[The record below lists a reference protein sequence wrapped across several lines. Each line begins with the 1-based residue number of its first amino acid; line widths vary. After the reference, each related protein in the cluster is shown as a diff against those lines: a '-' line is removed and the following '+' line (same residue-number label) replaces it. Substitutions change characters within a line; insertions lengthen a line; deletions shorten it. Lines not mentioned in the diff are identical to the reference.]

1 MTGTGFALAP
11 WFLVAYIALALIAP
25 SLTRLWGRNALI
37 ASAALPAATTVWAGA
52 QIPQVLDGGAESV
65 TVSWVPTLSL
75 DIDLRLDALAM
86 IMTLVIAGIGTLVLL
101 YSARYFPPGDDGA
114 GRYAGSL
121 IAFAGAMLGL
131 VWADN
136 LILLVI
142 FWELTGLLSYVLIAH
157 RTGSRAARMSASQA
171 LMVTT
176 AGGLAMLVGVVML
189 GVTAGTFTLSAIIA
203 TPPSGP
209 LITTA
214 IVLMI
219 VGGISKS
226 AIIPFQFWLPGAMA
240 APTPAS
246 AYLHAATMVKA
257 GIYLFARLAPA
268 FAILPLWQPL
278 LMTLGGGTMVFGA
291 VIALRQRDLKLLL
304 AYGTVSQL
312 GLMTLLIGCGNPDA
326 LLGGMAML
334 IAHATFKA
342 PLFFVVGIIDTACGT
357 RDLTRLS
364 GLRRTMPT
372 IAVMAALAAI
382 SMAGIPPMIGFAAKE
397 AGYAGLLDG
406 GAAGAI
412 GTAVMAIG
420 SALTVAYSARFLWGA
435 FGDKQIAAPAPDA
448 PGQRRTSVPATMAP
462 TSPNPTSPWMTGPTL
477 LLVILGLVLGVWPA
491 LLEPLLQSYAQTAG
505 PTHDDAMAL
514 WHGFNLPLALSV
526 AGWLVGA
533 AVFAAQ
539 RARERR
545 SEIAR
550 PGGEPGAGY
559 RATLRGVNKLAVGT
573 TSVTQRGSLPV
584 SVGAILLV
592 LVAFP
597 GTMLIRADTGPAD
610 LEVLV
615 QPAELVL
622 SLVIVGLAIATSRV
636 RRGLTAVMLVGG
648 VGYAISVLFIL
659 RGAPD
664 LALTQILVETVTL
677 IAALLVLTRLPD
689 TAMFSSHGGNGF
701 RLAIALAAGALMT
714 ALALIIPGTRV
725 ATQVSA
731 DLAGP
736 AVEFGGGKNI
746 VNIILV
752 DVRAWDTYG
761 EVTVL
766 IAAATGVA
774 SLIFIVRRT
783 GRTPRRPTALK
794 DPQQP
799 RQPSPWLATN
809 WVPRRSL
816 LLEVVTRMIFHVIVV
831 FSVYVLFV
839 GHDAPGGGFA
849 AGLIVGLALTLR
861 YIAGGAFELGEA
873 APVDPGIL
881 MGIGLMIS
889 SVTAVYGLL
898 AGGDALQSTIL
909 SGTVP
914 LLGDLKFVTSS
925 FFDIGVYLI
934 VIGLVLD
941 VLRSLGAELD
951 RQGVLERAEAEK
963 SAASG
968 GSGGS
973 GGSGSKG
980 SRRKGSGGSQSTA
993 RASRQGIRR

>member
-1 MTGTGFALAP
+1 MTGDAPAGAFALAP
-11 WFLVAYIALALIAP
+11 WFLLGYLALALAAP
-25 SLTRLWGRNALI
+25 TLSRLWGRGALI
-37 ASAALPAATTVWAGA
+37 ASAVLPAATTAWAAA
-52 QIPQVLDGGAESV
+52 QIPHVLDGGAAS
-65 TVSWVPTLSL
+65 TSVSWVPTLSL
-75 DIDLRLDALAM
+75 DIDLRLDALSM

-101 YSARYFPPGDDGA
+101 YSARYFPPDDDGA
-114 GRYAGSL
+114 GRYTGSL

-142 FWELTGLLSYVLIAH
+142 FWELTGLLSYILIAH
-157 RTGSRAARMSASQA
+157 RTGKRSARMAASQA

-189 GVTAGTFTLSAIIA
+189 GVTAGTFTLSQIIA
-203 TPPSGP
+203 NPPSGP

-214 IVLMI
+214 ILLMI

-226 AIIPFQFWLPGAMA
+226 AIVPFQFWLPGAMA

-268 FAILPLWQPL
+268 FAVLPLWQPL
-278 LMTLGGGTMVFGA
+278 LMTLGGGTLLFGA

-312 GLMTLLIGCGNPDA
+312 GLMTVLIGCGNPDA
-326 LLGGMAML
+326 LLGGMAVL

-342 PLFFVVGIIDTACGT
+342 PLFFVVGIIDTSTGT

-372 IAVMAALAAI
+372 VAIMATLAAV

-406 GAAGAI
+406 GTAGAI
-412 GTAVMAIG
+412 GTAVMAVG

-435 FGDKQIAAPAPDA
+435 FADKQIAGPAPAQGA
-448 PGQRRTSVPATMAP
+448 PGQRRSRTPDASVDTMPP
-462 TSPNPTSPWMTGPTL
+462 TRPSPTSPWMTGPTL
-477 LLVILGLVLGVWPA
+477 LLVILGLVLGVWPT

-505 PTHDDAMAL
+505 PTHEDAMGL
-514 WHGFNLPLALSV
+514 WHGFNPALGLSV

-533 AVFAAQ
+533 AVFFAQ

-559 RATLRGVNKLAVGT
+559 RATLKGVNVLAVGT
-573 TSVTQRGSLPV
+573 TAVTQRGSLPV
-584 SVGAILLV
+584 SLGAILLV

-597 GTMLIRADTGPAD
+597 GTMLLRAGTGPAD
-610 LEVLV
+610 LEVLGE
-615 QPAELVL
+615 PAELIL
-622 SLVIVGLAIATSRV
+622 SLVILGLAVATARV

-648 VGYAISVLFIL
+648 VGYSMAVLFIL

-689 TAMFSSHGGNGF
+689 TALYSSHGGNGF

-725 ATQVSA
+725 GTPVSA

-736 AVEFGGGKNI
+736 AVQFGGGKNI
-746 VNIILV
+746 VNVILV

-783 GRTPRRPTALK
+783 GRAPRRPTVMA
-794 DPQQP
+794 DPVQP

-873 APVDPGIL
+873 APIDPGIL
-881 MGIGLMIS
+881 MGIGLLIAS
-889 SVTAVYGLL
+889 ATAVYGLI

-914 LLGDLKFVTSS
+914 VLGDLKFVTSS
-925 FFDIGVYLI
+925 IFDIGVYFI

-951 RQGVLERAEAEK
+951 RQGVLERAESTS
-963 SAASG
+963 SAGRKESG
-968 GSGGS
+968 RYGS
-973 GGSGSKG
+973 
-980 SRRKGSGGSQSTA
+980 A
-993 RASRQGIRR
+993 PRASRQGTRR

>member
-993 RASRQGIRR
+993 RASRQGTRR

>member
-1 MTGTGFALAP
+1 MTSGPAGIFGLAP
-11 WFLVAYIALALIAP
+11 LFLAGYLLVALISPAVCQAMGRAGMVLLAV
-25 SLTRLWGRNALI
+25 
-37 ASAALPAATTVWAGA
+37 LPGATTAWAA
-52 QIPQVLDGGAESV
+52 VQIPAVLNGGSR
-65 TVSWVPTLSL
+65 TTQMQWVPSISL
-75 DIDLRLDALAM
+75 AIDLRLDALAM
-86 IMTLVIAGIGTLVLL
+86 VMTLVIAGIGTLVLL
-101 YSARYFPPGDDGA
+101 YSARYFPDKDEGL
-114 GRYAGSL
+114 GRYSGSL

-131 VWADN
+131 VWANN
-136 LILLVI
+136 LILLVV
-142 FWELTGLLSYVLIAH
+142 FWELTGILSYLLIAH
-157 RTGSRAARMSASQA
+157 RTGKRSSRAAASQA

-176 AGGLAMLVGVVML
+176 AGGLVMLIGVVML
-189 GVTAGTFTLSAIIA
+189 GVTAGTFTLSEILAD
-203 TPPSGP
+203 PPSGP
-209 LITTA
+209 LITTS

-278 LMTLGGGTMVFGA
+278 LMTLGGGTMLFGA

-326 LLGGMAML
+326 LLGGLAML

-342 PLFFVVGIIDTACGT
+342 PLFFVVGIIDTSTGT
-357 RDLTRLS
+357 RDLTKLS
-364 GLRRTMPT
+364 GLRKSMPVVATM
-372 IAVMAALAAI
+372 AVLAAI
-382 SMAGIPPMIGFAAKE
+382 SMAGIPPMLGFAAKE

-406 GAAGAI
+406 GTAGYL
-412 GTAVMAIG
+412 GTAVMAVG
-420 SALTVAYSARFLWGA
+420 SAFTVAYSARFLWGA
-435 FGDKQIAAPAPDA
+435 FADKPGVEATAPKP
-448 PGQRRTSVPATMAP
+448 S
-462 TSPNPTSPWMTGPTL
+462 SPWMTGPTM
-477 LLVILGLVLGVWPA
+477 LLVVLGLVLGVFPA

-505 PTHDDAMAL
+505 PTHEGAMAL
-514 WHGFNLPLALSV
+514 WHGLELPLALS
-526 AGWLVGA
+526 ATGWLVGA
-533 AVFAAQ
+533 GIFAAQ

-545 SEIAR
+545 TEIAQ
-550 PGGEPGAGY
+550 PGGEAGAGY
-559 RATLRGVNKLAVGT
+559 RATAKGVDALAVGVT
-573 TSVTQRGSLPV
+573 AATQRSSLPV
-584 SVGAILLV
+584 SLGAILLV
-592 LVAFP
+592 LIAFP
-597 GTMLIRADTGPAD
+597 GTMLIRAATPPAN
-610 LEVLV
+610 V
-615 QPAELVL
+615 QLLGEPAELIL
-622 SLVIVGLAIATSRV
+622 SLVILGLAVATSRV
-636 RRGLTAVMLVGG
+636 QRGLTAMMLVGG
-648 VGYAISVLFIL
+648 VGYAVSVLFIL

-677 IAALLVLTRLPD
+677 IAGLLVLTRLPD
-689 TAMFSSHGGNGF
+689 KALYTSHKGNAF
-701 RLAIALAAGALMT
+701 RAAVALASGALMT
-714 ALALIIPGTRV
+714 ALALIIPGTRT
-725 ATQVSA
+725 ATPVSA

-746 VNIILV
+746 VNVILV

-774 SLIFIVRRT
+774 SLIFLVRRT
-783 GRTPRRPTALK
+783 GTTPRRPTTMISN
-794 DPQQP
+794 PVQP

-809 WVPRRSL
+809 WTPRRSL
-816 LLEVVTRMIFHVIVV
+816 LLEVVTRMIFHVIVI

-873 APVDPGIL
+873 APVDPGKM
-881 MGIGLMIS
+881 MGVGLLIA
-889 SVTAVYGLL
+889 SVTAVYGLI

-909 SGTVP
+909 KATVP

-925 FFDIGVYLI
+925 IFDIGVYLI

-951 RQGVLERAEAEK
+951 RQGVLERRELDAK
-963 SAASG
+963 SAREQ
-968 GSGGS
+968 
-973 GGSGSKG
+973 
-980 SRRKGSGGSQSTA
+980 RRARRGAGQVST
-993 RASRQGIRR
+993 

>member
-1 MTGTGFALAP
+1 MTSGPAGIFGLAP
-11 WFLVAYIALALIAP
+11 VILAAYLLIALISPAICQAM
-25 SLTRLWGRNALI
+25 GRAGMILL
-37 ASAALPAATTVWAGA
+37 AVLPAATTVWAAA
-52 QIPQVLDGGAESV
+52 QIPAVLDGGSR
-65 TVSWVPTLSL
+65 TTQMQWVPSISL
-75 DIDLRLDALAM
+75 AIDLRLDALAM
-86 IMTLVIAGIGTLVLL
+86 VMTLVIAGIGTLVLL
-101 YSARYFPPGDDGA
+101 YSARYFPDKDEGL
-114 GRYAGSL
+114 GRYSGSL

-136 LILLVI
+136 LILLVV
-142 FWELTGLLSYVLIAH
+142 FWELTGILSYLLIAH
-157 RTGSRAARMSASQA
+157 RTGKRLSRAAASQA

-176 AGGLAMLVGVVML
+176 AGGLVMLIGVVML
-189 GVTAGTFTLSAIIA
+189 GVTAGTFTLSEILAN
-203 TPPSGP
+203 PPSGP
-209 LITTA
+209 LITTS

-268 FAILPLWQPL
+268 FAVLPLWQPL
-278 LMTLGGGTMVFGA
+278 LMTLGGGTMLFGA

-326 LLGGMAML
+326 LLGGLAML

-342 PLFFVVGIIDTACGT
+342 PLFFVVGIIDTSTGT
-357 RDLTRLS
+357 RDLTKLS
-364 GLRRTMPT
+364 GLRKSMPVVATM
-372 IAVMAALAAI
+372 AVLAAI
-382 SMAGIPPMIGFAAKE
+382 SMAGIPPMLGFAAKE

-406 GAAGAI
+406 GTAGYI
-412 GTAVMAIG
+412 GTVVMAVG
-420 SALTVAYSARFLWGA
+420 SAFTVAYSARFLWGA
-435 FGDKQIAAPAPDA
+435 FSDKPGVAATAPK
-448 PGQRRTSVPATMAP
+448 QS
-462 TSPNPTSPWMTGPTL
+462 SPWMTGPTM
-477 LLVILGLVLGVWPA
+477 LLVVLGLVLGVYPA

-505 PTHDDAMAL
+505 PTHEGAMAL
-514 WHGFNLPLALSV
+514 WHGLELPLALSA
-526 AGWLVGA
+526 AGWVVGA
-533 AVFAAQ
+533 GIFAAQ

-545 SEIAR
+545 TEIAM
-550 PGGEPGAGY
+550 PGGEAGAGY
-559 RATLRGVNKLAVGT
+559 RATAKGVDALAVGVT
-573 TSVTQRGSLPV
+573 TATQRSSLPV
-584 SVGAILLV
+584 SLGAILLV
-592 LVAFP
+592 LIAFP
-597 GTMLIRADTGPAD
+597 GTMLIRADTGPANV
-610 LEVLV
+610 EVLGE
-615 QPAELVL
+615 PAELIL
-622 SLVIVGLAIATSRV
+622 SLVILGLAVACTRV
-636 RRGLTAVMLVGG
+636 QRGLTAMMLVGG
-648 VGYAISVLFIL
+648 VGYAVSVLFIL

-677 IAALLVLTRLPD
+677 IAGLLVLTRLPD
-689 TAMFSSHGGNGF
+689 TALYTSHQGNAF
-701 RLAIALAAGALMT
+701 RMAVALASGALMT
-714 ALALIIPGTRV
+714 ALALIIPGTRI
-725 ATQVSA
+725 ATPVSA

-746 VNIILV
+746 VNVILV

-774 SLIFIVRRT
+774 SLIFLVRRT
-783 GRTPRRPTALK
+783 GTTPRRPSTTISNPVK
-794 DPQQP
+794 P

-809 WVPRRSL
+809 WTPRRSL
-816 LLEVVTRMIFHVIVV
+816 LLEVVTRMIFHVIVI

-873 APVDPGIL
+873 APVDPGKM
-881 MGIGLMIS
+881 MGVGLLIA
-889 SVTAVYGLL
+889 SVTAIYGLI

-909 SGTVP
+909 KATVP

-925 FFDIGVYLI
+925 IFDIGVYLI

-951 RQGVLERAEAEK
+951 RQGVLERMELETK
-963 SAASG
+963 SARGRRARRSTG
-968 GSGGS
+968 QV
-973 GGSGSKG
+973 SK
-980 SRRKGSGGSQSTA
+980 
-993 RASRQGIRR
+993 

>member
-11 WFLVAYIALALIAP
+11 WFLVAYVALALIAP

-52 QIPQVLDGGAESV
+52 QIPQVLDGGAESASV
-65 TVSWVPTLSL
+65 RWVPALSL

-203 TPPSGP
+203 DPPSGP

-342 PLFFVVGIIDTACGT
+342 PLFFVVGIIDTSCGT
-357 RDLTRLS
+357 RDLTKLS
-364 GLRRTMPT
+364 GLSRTMPV
-372 IAVMAALAAI
+372 IAVMAGLAAI

-406 GAAGAI
+406 GATGAI

-435 FGDKQIAAPAPDA
+435 FGDKHVAAPAPVA
-448 PGQRRTSVPATMAP
+448 TGERRTASVPGTMTP
-462 TSPNPTSPWMTGPTL
+462 TQPNPTSPWMTGPTL
-477 LLVILGLVLGVWPA
+477 LLVVLGLVLGVWPA

-592 LVAFP
+592 LVVFP
-597 GTMLIRADTGPAD
+597 GTMLIRAGTGPAD
-610 LEVLV
+610 LEVLG

-622 SLVIVGLAIATSRV
+622 SLVIIGLAIATSRV

-689 TAMFSSHGGNGF
+689 TAMFSTHGGNGF

-714 ALALIIPGTRV
+714 SLALIIPGTRV
-725 ATQVSA
+725 ATPVSA

-783 GRTPRRPTALK
+783 GRTPRRPTVLK
-794 DPQQP
+794 NPQQP

-881 MGIGLMIS
+881 MGIGLLIS

-914 LLGDLKFVTSS
+914 VLGDLKFVTSS

-951 RQGVLERAEAEK
+951 RQGVLERAEPAQ
-963 SAASG
+963 SSSSGDSG
-968 GSGGS
+968 GSAGKS
-973 GGSGSKG
+973 
-980 SRRKGSGGSQSTA
+980 SRREGSDRARTTA
-993 RASRQGIRR
+993 RTSRQGTRR

>member
-1 MTGTGFALAP
+1 MTGTGRAFALAP
-11 WFLVAYIALALIAP
+11 WFLVAYFALALIAP

-37 ASAALPAATTVWAGA
+37 ASAVLPAATTVWAAA
-52 QIPQVLDGGAESV
+52 QIPQVLDGGAESAS
-65 TVSWVPTLSL
+65 VSWVPTLSL

-189 GVTAGTFTLSAIIA
+189 GVTAGTFTLSEIIA
-203 TPPSGP
+203 DPPSGP

-342 PLFFVVGIIDTACGT
+342 PLFFVVGIIDTSCGT
-357 RDLTRLS
+357 RDLTKLS

-406 GAAGAI
+406 GTAGAI

-435 FGDKQIAAPAPDA
+435 FGDKQVAAPAPARDRST
-448 PGQRRTSVPATMAP
+448 RRTVRSRGTMTP
-462 TSPNPTSPWMTGPTL
+462 TQPNPTSPWMTGPTL
-477 LLVILGLVLGVWPA
+477 LLVVLGLVLGVWPA

-533 AVFAAQ
+533 AIFAAQ

-545 SEIAR
+545 SRDR
-550 PGGEPGAGY
+550 PPRRRT
-559 RATLRGVNKLAVGT
+559 RA
-573 TSVTQRGSLPV
+573 
-584 SVGAILLV
+584 
-592 LVAFP
+592 
-597 GTMLIRADTGPAD
+597 
-610 LEVLV
+610 
-615 QPAELVL
+615 
-622 SLVIVGLAIATSRV
+622 
-636 RRGLTAVMLVGG
+636 
-648 VGYAISVLFIL
+648 
-659 RGAPD
+659 
-664 LALTQILVETVTL
+664 
-677 IAALLVLTRLPD
+677 PD
-689 TAMFSSHGGNGF
+689 TAPRS
-701 RLAIALAAGALMT
+701 GAST
-714 ALALIIPGTRV
+714 
-725 ATQVSA
+725 S
-731 DLAGP
+731 
-736 AVEFGGGKNI
+736 
-746 VNIILV
+746 
-752 DVRAWDTYG
+752 W
-761 EVTVL
+761 
-766 IAAATGVA
+766 
-774 SLIFIVRRT
+774 
-783 GRTPRRPTALK
+783 
-794 DPQQP
+794 
-799 RQPSPWLATN
+799 PSGQ
-809 WVPRRSL
+809 RRSPSAG
-816 LLEVVTRMIFHVIVV
+816 RCR
-831 FSVYVLFV
+831 SRWARSCSSWWRSR
-839 GHDAPGGGFA
+839 APC
-849 AGLIVGLALTLR
+849 
-861 YIAGGAFELGEA
+861 
-873 APVDPGIL
+873 
-881 MGIGLMIS
+881 
-889 SVTAVYGLL
+889 
-898 AGGDALQSTIL
+898 
-909 SGTVP
+909 
-914 LLGDLKFVTSS
+914 
-925 FFDIGVYLI
+925 
-934 VIGLVLD
+934 
-941 VLRSLGAELD
+941 
-951 RQGVLERAEAEK
+951 
-963 SAASG
+963 
-968 GSGGS
+968 
-973 GGSGSKG
+973 
-980 SRRKGSGGSQSTA
+980 
-993 RASRQGIRR
+993 

>member
-189 GVTAGTFTLSAIIA
+189 GVTAGTFTLSEIIA

>member
-1 MTGTGFALAP
+1 MTGTGSPGLFALAP
-11 WFLVAYIALALIAP
+11 WFLVAYVALALIAP
-25 SLTRLWGRNALI
+25 SLTRLWGRGALL
-37 ASAALPAATTVWAGA
+37 ASAVLPAATTVWAAA
-52 QIPQVLDGGAESV
+52 QIPQVLDGGAESAS
-65 TVSWVPTLSL
+65 VSWVPTLSL

-114 GRYAGSL
+114 GRYTGSL

-142 FWELTGLLSYVLIAH
+142 FWELTGLLSYILIAH

-189 GVTAGTFTLSAIIA
+189 GVTAGTFTLSEVIA
-203 TPPSGP
+203 NPPSGP
-209 LITTA
+209 LITTG

-226 AIIPFQFWLPGAMA
+226 AIVPFQFWLPGAMA

-278 LMTLGGGTMVFGA
+278 LMTLGGGTMLFGA

-304 AYGTVSQL
+304 AYCTVSQL

-342 PLFFVVGIIDTACGT
+342 PLFFVVGIIDTSCGT
-357 RDLTRLS
+357 RDLTKLS

-372 IAVMAALAAI
+372 IAVMGTIAAF

-406 GAAGAI
+406 GTAGAI
-412 GTAVMAIG
+412 GTAVMALG

-435 FGDKQIAAPAPDA
+435 FGDKRIGAPAPDA
-448 PGQRRTSVPATMAP
+448 TGQRGPSTAARGTVSTTQPIP
-462 TSPNPTSPWMTGPTL
+462 TEPWMTGPTL
-477 LLVILGLVLGVWPA
+477 LLVVLGLVLGFWPA
-491 LLEPLLQSYAQTAG
+491 LLEPLLQSYAQSAG
-505 PTHDDAMAL
+505 PTHEDAMAL
-514 WHGFNLPLALSV
+514 WHGVNLPLALSV

-533 AVFAAQ
+533 AIFAAQ

-545 SEIAR
+545 SSEIAR

-559 RATLRGVNKLAVGT
+559 RATLRGVNKLAVGIT
-573 TSVTQRGSLPV
+573 AATQRGSLPV
-584 SVGAILLV
+584 SLGAILLV

-610 LEVLV
+610 LEVLG

-648 VGYAISVLFIL
+648 VGYVISVLFIL

-689 TAMFSSHGGNGF
+689 TALYSSHRGNGF

-725 ATQVSA
+725 ATPVSA

-783 GRTPRRPTALK
+783 GRTPRRPTMLK
-794 DPQQP
+794 DPRQP

-889 SVTAVYGLL
+889 SVTALYGLL
-898 AGGDALQSTIL
+898 VGGDALQSTIL

-914 LLGDLKFVTSS
+914 VLGELKFVTSS

-951 RQGVLERAEAEK
+951 RQGVLERAETQQ
-963 SAASG
+963 SG
-968 GSGGS
+968 GSGGP
-973 GGSGSKG
+973 G
-980 SRRKGSGGSQSTA
+980 SRRKGSARSQSAA
-993 RASRQGIRR
+993 RTPRQVTRR

>member
-1 MTGTGFALAP
+1 MTGETGVFALAP
-11 WFLVAYIALALIAP
+11 WFLVAYLLVALVSPSVCKALNRNGLFVLAL
-25 SLTRLWGRNALI
+25 
-37 ASAALPAATTVWAGA
+37 LPAATTVWAAA
-52 QIPQVLDGGAESV
+52 QIPAVLDGGSRSTQV
-65 TVSWVPTLSL
+65 QWVPALSL
-75 DIDLRLDALAM
+75 SIDLRLDALSM

-101 YSARYFPPGDDGA
+101 YSARYFPAGDEGL
-114 GRYAGSL
+114 GRYSGSL

-142 FWELTGLLSYVLIAH
+142 FWELTGILSYLLIAH
-157 RTGSRAARMSASQA
+157 RTGTRSSRMAASQA

-176 AGGLAMLVGVVML
+176 AGGLVMLIGVVML
-189 GVTAGTFTLSAIIA
+189 GVTAGTFTLSEIIA
-203 TPPSGP
+203 NPPSGP
-209 LITTA
+209 LITTS

-268 FAILPLWQPL
+268 FAALALWQPL
-278 LMTLGGGTMVFGA
+278 LITLGGATMLYGGV
-291 VIALRQRDLKLLL
+291 VALRQRDLKLLL

-312 GLMTLLIGCGNPDA
+312 GLMTLLIGSGNPDA

-342 PLFFVVGIIDTACGT
+342 PLFFVVGIIDTSTGT
-357 RDLTRLS
+357 RDLTKLS
-364 GLRRTMPT
+364 GLGRRMPMVAAM
-372 IAVMAALAAI
+372 AVAAAI
-382 SMAGIPPMIGFAAKE
+382 SMAGIPPMLGFAAKE

-406 GAAGAI
+406 GTWGLAATAI
-412 GTAVMAIG
+412 MAVG

-435 FGDKQIAAPAPDA
+435 FSHKPGVVEVEPKPA
-448 PGQRRTSVPATMAP
+448 SV
-462 TSPNPTSPWMTGPTL
+462 WMTGPTML
-477 LLVILGLVLGVWPA
+477 LAVLGLVLGIAPQ

-505 PTHDDAMAL
+505 PTHEGAMAL
-514 WHGFNLPLALSV
+514 WHGLELPLALSA

-533 AVFAAQ
+533 GIYAVQ
-539 RARERR
+539 RSRERR

-550 PGGEPGAGY
+550 PGGDPGTAY
-559 RATLRGVNKLAVGT
+559 RATTRGVDSLADGVT
-573 TSVTQRGSLPV
+573 TATQRGSLPV
-584 SVGAILLV
+584 SMGAILLV

-597 GTMLIRADTGPAD
+597 GTMLIQANTAPKDV
-610 LEVLV
+610 EVLGE
-615 QPAELVL
+615 PAQLVL
-622 SLVIVGLAIATSRV
+622 SLVILGIAAATVRV
-636 RRGLTAVMLVGG
+636 TRGLTAVMMVGG
-648 VGYAISVLFIL
+648 VGYAIAVLFIL

-689 TAMFSSHGGNGF
+689 QALYAKHKGNGF
-701 RLAIALAAGALMT
+701 RAVIAVAAGALMT
-714 ALALIIPGTRV
+714 ALALIIPGTRT
-725 ATQVSA
+725 ATPVSA

-736 AVEFGGGKNI
+736 AVEFGGGYNI
-746 VNIILV
+746 VNVILV

-774 SLIFIVRRT
+774 SLIFLVKRT
-783 GRTPRRPTALK
+783 GRTPRRPTAVANPVK
-794 DPQQP
+794 PQ
-799 RQPSPWLATN
+799 QPSPWLATN
-809 WVPRRSL
+809 WMPRRSL
-816 LLEVVTRMIFHVIVV
+816 LLEVVTRMIFHIIVV

-839 GHDAPGGGFA
+839 GHDEPGGGFA
-849 AGLIVGLALTLR
+849 AGLIVGLALALR

-873 APVDPGIL
+873 APWDPGIL
-881 MGIGLMIS
+881 MGIGLFIS
-889 SVTAVYGLL
+889 SATAVYGVI
-898 AGGDALQSTIL
+898 AGGAALQSTIL
-909 SGTVP
+909 KATVP

-925 FFDIGVYLI
+925 IFDIGVYLI

-941 VLRSLGAELD
+941 VLRAMGAELD
-951 RQGVLERAEAEK
+951 RQGVLDRFDL
-963 SAASG
+963 G
-968 GSGGS
+968 DGSTAT
-973 GGSGSKG
+973 KG
-980 SRRKGSGGSQSTA
+980 SAGA
-993 RASRQGIRR
+993 RQASR

>member
-1 MTGTGFALAP
+1 MIGSAPPGAFAWASWLLAAYLAVAIIAPTLSRRWGRTALVALAVLP
-11 WFLVAYIALALIAP
+11 GFTTAW
-25 SLTRLWGRNALI
+25 
-37 ASAALPAATTVWAGA
+37 AAV
-52 QIPQVLDGGAESV
+52 QIPDVLDGGSASTSLTWV
-65 TVSWVPTLSL
+65 TALSL
-75 DIDLRLDALAM
+75 DIDLRMDALAM
-86 IMTLVIAGIGTLVLL
+86 IMTLVVAGIGTLVLL
-101 YSARYFPPGDDGA
+101 YSARYFPADDDGTA
-114 GRYAGSL
+114 RYSGSL

-142 FWELTGLLSYVLIAH
+142 FWELTGLLSYLLIAH
-157 RTGSRAARMSASQA
+157 RTGKRSSRMAASQA

-176 AGGLAMLVGVVML
+176 AGGLVLLVGAVML
-189 GVTAGTFTLSAIIA
+189 GVTAGTFTISEILAD
-203 TPPSGP
+203 PPSGP

-219 VGGISKS
+219 IGGISKS

-268 FAILPLWQPL
+268 FAVLPLWQPL
-278 LMTLGGGTMVFGA
+278 LMTMGGGTMLYGA
-291 VIALRQRDLKLLL
+291 VLALRQRDLKLLL

-342 PLFFVVGIIDTACGT
+342 PLFFAVGVIDTSTGT
-357 RDLTRLS
+357 RDLTKLS
-364 GLRRTMPT
+364 GLRHSLPGLATMT
-372 IAVMAALAAI
+372 TLAAI
-382 SMAGIPPMIGFAAKE
+382 SMAGIPPMVGFAAKE

-406 GAAGAI
+406 GTPGALGAAI
-412 GTAVMAIG
+412 MALG

-435 FGDKQIAAPAPDA
+435 FADKGTPAAP
-448 PGQRRTSVPATMAP
+448 VPATVP
-462 TSPNPTSPWMTGPTL
+462 TRSSPWMTGPI
-477 LLVILGLVLGVWPA
+477 LVLVLLGLVLGVWPT

-505 PTHDDAMAL
+505 PTHEGAMAP
-514 WHGFNLPLALSV
+514 WHGLNLPLALSV
-526 AGWLVGA
+526 AGWLLGA
-533 AVFAAQ
+533 GLFAAQ
-539 RARERR
+539 RTRERR
-545 SEIAR
+545 TEIAR
-550 PGGEPGAGY
+550 PGGDPGAAY
-559 RATLRGVNKLAVGT
+559 RATTAGVDALAVC
-573 TSVTQRGSLPV
+573 VTGAIQRGSLPV
-584 SVGAILLV
+584 SLGAILLV

-597 GTMLIRADTGPAD
+597 GTMLIRARTGPAD
-610 LEVLV
+610 LVLGG
-615 QPAELVL
+615 PAELIL
-622 SLVIVGLAIATSRV
+622 SLVILGLAVATARV
-636 RRGLTAVMLVGG
+636 TRGLTAVMLVGG
-648 VGYAISVLFIL
+648 VGYAIAVLFIL

-664 LALTQILVETVTL
+664 LALTQILVETTTL

-689 TAMFSSHGGNGF
+689 TALYTSRGGNGF
-701 RLAIALAAGALMT
+701 RLAVALAGGALMT
-714 ALALIIPGTRV
+714 ALALIIPGTRI
-725 ATQVSA
+725 ATPVSA

-746 VNIILV
+746 VNVILV

-774 SLIFIVRRT
+774 SLIFLVRRT
-783 GRTPRRPTALK
+783 GRAPRRPTVPAH
-794 DPQQP
+794 PVRP
-799 RQPSPWLATN
+799 SAPSPWLATN
-809 WVPRRSL
+809 WMPRRSL
-816 LLEVVTRMIFHVIVV
+816 LLEVVTRMIFHIIVV

-881 MGIGLMIS
+881 MGLGLLIS

-898 AGGDALQSTIL
+898 AGGDALESTIL
-909 SGTVP
+909 KATIPV
-914 LLGDLKFVTSS
+914 LGDLKFVTSS

-951 RQGVLERAEAEK
+951 RQGVQARAERDGTAVRTEPGTSGRPPG
-963 SAASG
+963 SA
-968 GSGGS
+968 
-973 GGSGSKG
+973 
-980 SRRKGSGGSQSTA
+980 
-993 RASRQGIRR
+993 RQGIRR